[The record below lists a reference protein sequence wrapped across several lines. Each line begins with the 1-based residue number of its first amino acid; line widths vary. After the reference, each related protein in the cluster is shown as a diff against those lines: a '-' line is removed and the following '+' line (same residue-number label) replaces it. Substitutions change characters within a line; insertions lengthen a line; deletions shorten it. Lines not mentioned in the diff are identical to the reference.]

1 MAARW
6 ATTVERGAVVGVR
19 LLAGIYRVLGRR
31 ICLTVMAPVVLYF
44 YVTGTDQRR
53 ASLDFLR
60 RAGDLGAKIKVSH
73 WNGLRH
79 QMSFAAGAL
88 DRLSAWVGDMSSN
101 DVDGLNDPVF
111 FTERTHPRGALV
123 LSAHMGVP
131 EVMRAIATLNNRRMI
146 NVVVHSGNA
155 AKFGQMMA
163 DMAPDSMVRMVE
175 VGEMGVGAAIRLSSA
190 LEAGEWVV
198 LLADRGPPSGDERRT
213 ISVPFMG
220 QDAPFPQGP
229 FLLAAALRCPVH
241 LLFCVREK
249 RRYRVHFQRFR
260 ERIDFPRKD
269 REGAMRACVADYAQ
283 ALEERA
289 VATPFQ
295 WFNFYDFWRT

>member
-1 MAARW
+1 MAAGW
-6 ATTVERGAVVGVR
+6 ATTVERGAVLGVR
-19 LLAGIYRVLGRR
+19 MLAAVYKLLGRR

-44 YVTGTDQRR
+44 YVTGAEQRR

-60 RAGDLGAKIKVSH
+60 RAQARGARIKVNH
-73 WNGLRH
+73 WSGLRH

-88 DRLSAWVGDMSSN
+88 DRLAAWVGDMSSN

-123 LSAHMGVP
+123 LSAHLGVP
-131 EVMRAIATLNNRRMI
+131 EVMRAIATLNGRRMI
-146 NVVVHSGNA
+146 NVVVHSANA

-163 DMAPDSMVRMVE
+163 EMAPDSMVRMVE
-175 VGEMGVGAAIRLSSA
+175 VGEMGIGAAIRLSSA
-190 LEAGEWVV
+190 LDAGEWVV

-229 FLLAAALRCPVH
+229 FLLAASLRCPVH
-241 LLFCVREK
+241 LLFCVREG
-249 RRYRVHFQRFR
+249 RRYRAHFQRFS
-260 ERIDFPRKD
+260 ERIDFPRKE
-269 REGAMRACVADYAQ
+269 REAALRDCVADFAKV
-283 ALEERA
+283 LEARA
-289 VATPFQ
+289 IAAPFQ
-295 WFNFYDFWRT
+295 WFNFYDFWRP